1 MRKASVVSFGP
12 PPTPYHVPGSDASS
26 GPPPRTGRRRAAVGA
41 VAAVL
46 LVALAAGVWAFGP
59 GGAGGGSPSDA
70 RAAAGRQAPD
80 DIRETVEKR
89 PPSPEGTAVV
99 SYEETLRT
107 VGRNVSAMGTWAT
120 DEVFA
125 KGFGNEIKGFRL
137 GGSQA
142 SEIAW
147 RLTLPGPLCA
157 VTRHVSVDGRTA
169 IVYAGEG
176 GGDGGDATA
185 DGGPDTDPLTRV
197 CDRLAVFD
205 IDTGKKMWDTRLAG
219 AGSSLAVNVTMTHGT
234 VVTAWGEGSAA
245 YELTGG
251 KRLWADTDPSACAD
265 EGFAG
270 GRDLLALL
278 SCGDSADPAYR
289 VQKIDPRTGD
299 AEWTYRVA
307 RGVQGVYLVSSSPAV
322 VAVAAGDV
330 VVTDLISLDERGERR
345 ATIRLN
351 RDHQVL
357 DCDRTFSAV
366 VESCGAI
373 VVDDDRLYLSEE
385 DHIVAHDLATG
396 RPAGKFD
403 APAGGEMHPLRM
415 SGERLIAYRPG
426 RGLGRPDAVVALDPD
441 SGEETLLLLFA
452 GGAETGALDDPAQND
467 IVYEHG
473 RVFFGAR
480 TVVGPYDEGEVGAT
494 DQVAVGIESAG

>member
-1 MRKASVVSFGP
+1 MSFGP
-12 PPTPYHVPGSDASS
+12 PPTPYNVPGPDASA

-41 VAAVL
+41 VVAVV
-46 LVALAAGVWAFGP
+46 LVALAAGVWEFGP
-59 GGAGGGSPSDA
+59 GGAGGGSAPDA
-70 RAAAGRQAPD
+70 RAAAVRQAPD

-89 PPSPEGTAVV
+89 PPSPEGTAAM
-99 SYEETLRT
+99 SYEETLRI
-107 VGRNVSAMGTWAT
+107 VGQNVSAMGTWAT
-120 DEVFA
+120 DKVFA

-137 GGSQA
+137 GGSEA

-169 IVYAGEG
+169 IAYAGEG
-176 GGDGGDATA
+176 EDEGGGDSEDGDAA
-185 DGGPDTDPLTRV
+185 GGPDADPLTRA

-219 AGSSLAVNVTMTHGT
+219 AGSSLAVNVTMTDGT

-270 GRDLLALL
+270 GPDLLALL
-278 SCGDSADPAYR
+278 SCGDSADPTYR

-299 AEWTYRVA
+299 PEWTYRVA

-322 VAVAAGDV
+322 IAVAAGDV
-330 VVTDLISLDERGERR
+330 VVTDLISLDERGKRR

-357 DCDRTFSAV
+357 DCDRTFSAM

-373 VVDDDRLYLSEE
+373 VVDDERLYLSEE

-396 RPAGKFD
+396 RTAGKFD
-403 APAGGEMHPLRM
+403 APAGGEMHPLKM
-415 SGERLIAYRPG
+415 SGGKLIAYRPG
-426 RGLGRPDAVVALDPD
+426 RGLGRPDAVVALDPE

-452 GGAETGALDDPAQND
+452 GGAEVSALDDPAQND

-473 RVFFGAR
+473 RVFFAAR
-480 TVVGPYDEGEVGAT
+480 TVVGPYNEGEVGGT

>member
-1 MRKASVVSFGP
+1 MSFGP
-12 PPTPYHVPGSDASS
+12 PPTPYNAPAQDTRP
-26 GPPPRTGRRRAAVGA
+26 GPPPRSGRRRAAVGA
-41 VAAVL
+41 VAAVA
-46 LVALAAGVWAFGP
+46 LVALAAGLWAFGT
-59 GGAGGGSPSDA
+59 GGADGDSAPDGRPV
-70 RAAAGRQAPD
+70 AAHQAPD
-80 DIRETVEKR
+80 DIRETVETR
-89 PPSPEGTAVV
+89 PPSVEGTAAV

-120 DEVFA
+120 DKVFA

-137 GGSQA
+137 GGSEA
-142 SEIAW
+142 SETAW
-147 RLTLPGPLCA
+147 HLTLPGPLCA

-169 IVYAGEG
+169 IAYAGDGEDEG
-176 GGDGGDATA
+176 EGEGEDSG
-185 DGGPDTDPLTRV
+185 GGPDSDPLTRV

-205 IDTGKKMWDTRLAG
+205 IDTGKKMWDTKLAG
-219 AGSSLAVNVTMTHGT
+219 AGSSLAVNVTMTDGT
-234 VVTAWGEGSAA
+234 VVTAWGQGSAA

-251 KRLWADTDPSACAD
+251 KRLWADTDPSACTD

-330 VVTDLISLDERGERR
+330 VVTDLISLDERGKRR

-366 VESCGAI
+366 VESCDAI
-373 VVDDDRLYLSEE
+373 VVGDRQLYLSEE
-385 DHIVAHDLATG
+385 DHIVSYDLATG
-396 RPAGKFD
+396 RTDEKFD
-403 APAGGEMHPLRM
+403 APAGGEMHPLKM
-415 SGERLIAYRPG
+415 SGDHLIAYRPG
-426 RGLGRPDAVVALDPD
+426 RGLGRPDAIVALDPE

-452 GGAETGALDDPAQND
+452 GGAEVSALDDPAHND

-473 RVFFGAR
+473 RVFFAAR
-480 TVVGPYDEGEVGAT
+480 TVVGPYNEGEVGGT

>member
-1 MRKASVVSFGP
+1 M
-12 PPTPYHVPGSDASS
+12 
-26 GPPPRTGRRRAAVGA
+26 AAH
-41 VAAVL
+41 
-46 LVALAAGVWAFGP
+46 
-59 GGAGGGSPSDA
+59 
-70 RAAAGRQAPD
+70 QAPD
-80 DIRETVEKR
+80 DIRETVETR
-89 PPSPEGTAVV
+89 PPSVEGTAAV

-120 DEVFA
+120 DKVFA
-125 KGFGNEIKGFRL
+125 KSFGNEIKGFRL
-137 GGSQA
+137 GGSEA

-169 IVYAGEG
+169 MAYAGDGEDEG
-176 GGDGGDATA
+176 EGEGSG
-185 DGGPDTDPLTRV
+185 GGPDADPLTRV

-205 IDTGKKMWDTRLAG
+205 IDTGKKMWDTKLAG
-219 AGSSLAVNVTMTHGT
+219 AGSSLAVNVTMTDGT
-234 VVTAWGEGSAA
+234 VVTAWGQGSAA

-251 KRLWADTDPSACAD
+251 KRLWADTDPSACTD

-289 VQKIDPRTGD
+289 VQRIDPRTGD

-322 VAVAAGDV
+322 LAVAAGDV
-330 VVTDLISLDERGERR
+330 VVTDLISLDERGKRR

-357 DCDRTFSAV
+357 DCDRTFTAV

-373 VVDDDRLYLSEE
+373 VVDGERLYLSEE
-385 DHIVAHDLATG
+385 DRVVAYDLATG
-396 RPAGKFD
+396 RTAGKFD
-403 APAGGEMHPLRM
+403 GPAGGEVHPLRM
-415 SGERLIAYRPG
+415 SGEQLIAYRPG
-426 RGLGRPDAVVALDPD
+426 RGLGRPDAIVALDPD

-452 GGAETGALDDPAQND
+452 GGAEVGALDDPAQND

-473 RVFFGAR
+473 CVFFGAR
-480 TVVGPYDEGEVGAT
+480 TVVGPYNEGEVGGA

>member
-1 MRKASVVSFGP
+1 MSFGP
-12 PPTPYHVPGSDASS
+12 PPTPYNVPAPDGSS
-26 GPPPRTGRRRAAVGA
+26 GPPPRTGRRRTAVGA

-59 GGAGGGSPSDA
+59 GGAGGGSASDA
-70 RAAAGRQAPD
+70 RAASGRPAPD

-107 VGRNVSAMGTWAT
+107 VGRNLSAMGTWAT
-120 DEVFA
+120 DKVFA

-137 GGSQA
+137 GGPDA
-142 SEIAW
+142 SETAW

-169 IVYAGEG
+169 IAYAGEDEG
-176 GGDGGDATA
+176 RGEDGTA
-185 DGGPDTDPLTRV
+185 DGGPQADPLTRA

-205 IDTGKKMWDTRLAG
+205 IDTGKKMWDTKLAG
-219 AGSSLAVNVTMTHGT
+219 AGSSLAVNVTMTDGT

-245 YELTGG
+245 YELSGG

-278 SCGDSADPAYR
+278 SCGDSADPTYR

-299 AEWTYRVA
+299 AQWTYRVA

-330 VVTDLISLDERGERR
+330 VVTDLISLDERGKRR

-373 VVDDDRLYLSEE
+373 VVDDERLYLSEE

-396 RPAGKFD
+396 RTAGKFD

-415 SGERLIAYRPG
+415 SGGQLIAYRPG
-426 RGLGRPDAVVALDPD
+426 RGLGRPDAVVALDPE
-441 SGEETLLLLFA
+441 SGEETLLLLFS
-452 GGAETGALDDPAQND
+452 GGEEVGALDDPAQND

-480 TVVGPYDEGEVGAT
+480 TVVGPYDEGEVGGT

>member
-1 MRKASVVSFGP
+1 MSFGP
-12 PPTPYHVPGSDASS
+12 PPTPYNAPAPDTRP
-26 GPPPRTGRRRAAVGA
+26 GPPPRSGRRRAAIGA
-41 VAAVL
+41 VAAVV
-46 LVALAAGVWAFGP
+46 LVALAAGLWAFGTE
-59 GGAGGGSPSDA
+59 GAGGDSPPDG
-70 RAAAGRQAPD
+70 RPVAARQAPD

-89 PPSPEGTAVV
+89 PPTPEGTAAV

-107 VGRNVSAMGTWAT
+107 VGQNVSAMGTWAT
-120 DEVFA
+120 DKVFA
-125 KGFGNEIKGFRL
+125 KSFGNEIRGFRL
-137 GGSQA
+137 GGPEA
-142 SEIAW
+142 SETAW
-147 RLTLPGPLCA
+147 RLALPGPLCA

-169 IVYAGEG
+169 IAYAGDGTGEG
-176 GGDGGDATA
+176 AGA
-185 DGGPDTDPLTRV
+185 DGQPDGDPLTRP

-205 IDTGKKMWDTRLAG
+205 IDTGKKMWDMKLAG
-219 AGSSLAVNVTMTHGT
+219 AGSSLAVNVTMTDGT

-270 GRDLLALL
+270 GPDLLALL
-278 SCGDSADPAYR
+278 SCGDSADPTYR
-289 VQKIDPRTGD
+289 VQKIDPRTGG

-322 VAVAAGDV
+322 IAVAAGDV
-330 VVTDLISLDERGERR
+330 LVTDLISLDERGKRR

-366 VESCGAI
+366 VESCGA
-373 VVDDDRLYLSEE
+373 VVVGDERLYLSEE
-385 DHIVAHDLATG
+385 DHIVAYDLATG
-396 RPAGKFD
+396 RTAGKFD

-415 SGERLIAYRPG
+415 SGEQLIAYRPG
-426 RGLGRPDAVVALDPD
+426 RGLGRPDAVVALDPE
-441 SGEETLLLLFA
+441 SGDETLLLLFA
-452 GGAETGALDDPAQND
+452 GGAEVGALDDPAHND

-473 RVFFGAR
+473 RVFFAAR
-480 TVVGPYDEGEVGAT
+480 TVVGPYNEGEVGGT
-494 DQVAVGIESAG
+494 DQVAVGVESAG